1 MNRCPITYQL
11 CPGKYSKQGLKLLA
25 RNLDTLHDLPLTTEQ
40 LRREA
45 IARAAKM
52 SIQGVQPK
60 VSARLN
66 IAAGRFEIVD
76 QGGRY
81 ILKPQLAE
89 YPEVPENEDLTMR
102 MAAQGGIE
110 TPLHGMIYGIDGNL
124 CYFIKRFDRKGRK
137 DRIHVEDFAQLSGKS
152 RETKYRSSMEQVVT
166 LINAFCTFPAIE
178 RLKLFRLVLFCFL
191 IGNEDMHLK
200 NFSIIRQKDVI
211 TLSPAYDLL
220 NTSIVLP
227 RAEEELALPLNG
239 KKNHLSKGDFLTYFG
254 KERLQLPA
262 GLIDKTLEE
271 FHRSRSAWELL
282 IAGSFLSE
290 KTRERYLKLLN
301 SATGVRLPALTNY
314 LSTLEA

>member
-11 CPGKYSKQGLKLLA
+11 CLDKYSKQGLKLLA
-25 RNLDTLHDLPLTTEQ
+25 RNLETLHDLPLTTEQ

-45 IARAAKM
+45 IARSAKM

-124 CYFIKRFDRKGRK
+124 CYFIKRFDRKGQK

-227 RAEEELALPLNG
+227 RVEVELALPLNG
-239 KKNHLSKGDFLTYFG
+239 KKNHLTQNDFLTYFG

-262 GLIDKTLEE
+262 RVIDKTLAEL
-271 FHRSRSAWELL
+271 HKSRNAWELL
-282 IAGSFLSE
+282 IAGSFLS
-290 KTRERYLKLLN
+290 KDARERYLKLLN
-301 SATGVRLPALTNY
+301 ARFARIFS
-314 LSTLEA
+314 